1 MLHHYL
7 FEIQYCIILFAI
19 YSFLGWIA
27 EILYRSATRKQFV
40 NAGFLYGPFVPIYGI
55 GALLLLLIHHLLHDA
70 PFIIEII
77 AYGVTLSAMEYA
89 AGALT
94 EKLFGIKLWD
104 YTENRYNLHGRV
116 CLSFSAAWTL
126 FALLFIVYIHPAVHS
141 LVHSIDR
148 EIIRLSAMLLS
159 VYLVIDF
166 TLSVCT
172 LKSFT
177 RMVSS
182 LFESIAQDNFDTE
195 ILRHSWKRLL
205 GAFPDLNRFLSDRIN
220 TVLQNSVSS
229 LVKTINR
236 IKGRIDERRPDADE
250 YDGIV
255 REILENEEFEKLKSY
270 RHHNTTTIYE
280 HSKAVSYL
288 SYKICKYLNLDFVS
302 AGRGGLLH
310 DFFQYDWRNH
320 DSPGLAREKFHGFA
334 HPKVAL
340 QNAEK
345 NFSINAIER
354 DIIIKH
360 MWPLTPVPPRY
371 RESFVVSFVDKYL
384 ASKEL
389 LSDLKN

>member
-7 FEIQYCIILFAI
+7 FEIYRYIILFAI
-19 YSFLGWIA
+19 YSFLGWIV
-27 EILYRSATRKQFV
+27 EILYRSATSKQFV
-40 NAGFLYGPFVPIYGI
+40 NAGFLYGPLVPLYGI
-55 GALLLLLIHHLLHDA
+55 GALLLVFAHHLLHDV
-70 PFIIEII
+70 PFIIQIL
-77 AYGVTLSAMEYA
+77 AYGLILTAMEYA
-89 AGALT
+89 VGVLT
-94 EKLFGIKLWD
+94 EKLFGITLWD
-104 YTENRYNLHGRV
+104 YSENRYNLHGKA

-126 FALLFIVYIHPAVHS
+126 LASLFIVFIHPAVTS
-141 LVHSIDR
+141 LVRIIDK
-148 EIIRLSAMLLS
+148 EIIRTSAMLLS

-182 LFESIAQDNFDTE
+182 LFETISKDNFDTE
-195 ILRHSWKRLL
+195 IIRHPWKRLL
-205 GAFPDLNRFLSDRIN
+205 GAFPDLNRFLFEKIN
-220 TVLQNSVSS
+220 TVLQNSVFSF
-229 LVKTINR
+229 VNTINR
-236 IKGRIDERRPDADE
+236 IKGKIDDRRPDEGE
-250 YDGIV
+250 YNDIIK
-255 REILENEEFEKLKSY
+255 EILEHEEFEKLKNY
-270 RHHNTTTIYE
+270 RHHHTTTIYE

-320 DSPGLAREKFHGFA
+320 DIPELARNKFHGIE

-345 NFSINAIER
+345 NFSVNAIER

-389 LSDLKN
+389 LNDLRN